1 MSTRTRTR
9 AIAVASV
16 LLTAAITGGTA
27 LLPSAAHAAEPRDV
41 RAQAQTRA
49 GVQASPSAH
58 RDGNGEDTGTLA
70 GGALAF
76 TATGIA
82 LAFGIRMR
90 SRQH

>member
-16 LLTAAITGGTA
+16 LLTAAITAGTA
-27 LLPSAAHAAEPRDV
+27 LLPSAAHAAEPHDMRTQAQG
-41 RAQAQTRA
+41 RAQ
-49 GVQASPSAH
+49 VQASPPA
-58 RDGNGEDTGTLA
+58 RDGADGDDTGTLA

-76 TATGIA
+76 TATGVA

>member
-1 MSTRTRTR
+1 LSSRTRTR

-27 LLPSAAHAAEPRDV
+27 LLPTAAHAAEPHDV

-49 GVQASPSAH
+49 QVQSSPSA
-58 RDGNGEDTGTLA
+58 RDGGDGEDTGTLA

-82 LAFGIRMR
+82 LAFGIRLR
-90 SRQH
+90 GRQH